1 MNVDV
6 VGFLKLEDLC
16 RGKKVIEFF
25 GEYYHGEK
33 KTGRNKEQEEKLRI
47 DHFRKYGFDCLV
59 IWGSELKDFTLLKG
73 KIKNFTYGGK

>member
-1 MNVDV
+1 MDV